1 MRRVD
6 LLTDAEIRNA
16 KPDRG
21 KFVKRLLDGDGLYLQ
36 VTKSTEGFNRN
47 WIFRYEMDG
56 ERHDMGLGPLHRVSL
71 AEARRKKADLRTA
84 IAEGIDPLQER
95 IDLRKERLA
104 KKAKEL
110 KVKTF
115 KQCTEAYYKVHQRN
129 LKNEKYRRQWLWN
142 MQTYVFPTIGE
153 LNVADIDT
161 AHIEK
166 TLEPI
171 WSTIGDTASKIQGQI
186 KKVFDWAIAGKYRIG
201 DNPARREYIT
211 ALLSKPKLDKN
222 HHAAMKVDD
231 APAFLAELR
240 QDNRIAARALEFAV
254 LTCARTEEIVGAK
267 WSEFDLRARQWV
279 IPRER
284 MKIKSGSGR
293 GDHRVPLSDR
303 AMQILGSL
311 KHHRRVFDISNGA
324 MLELLK
330 ERHPGLTVHGFRST
344 FRDWAAERTNYPE
357 FIVEMALDHA
367 VGTDV
372 VKAYRRTD
380 LFERRVRLMKQ
391 WGDFLAKPRPA
402 TAQTVDLQAERQRR
416 SGKLANA

>member
-1 MRRVD
+1 MRKVD
-6 LLTDAEIRNA
+6 LLSDADIKNA
-16 KPDRG
+16 TPDEG
-21 KFVKRLLDGDGLYLQ
+21 KTVKRLLDGDRLYLFAS
-36 VTKSTEGFNRN
+36 VAANAVDINKTFV
-47 WIFRYEMDG
+47 FRYQLDG
-56 ERHDMGLGPLHRVSL
+56 KRNDYGIGPYPAVSL
-71 AEARRKKADLRTA
+71 AEARRRAGELRLA
-84 IAEGIDPLQER
+84 VLDGIDPLEER
-95 IDLRKERLA
+95 KEARKERLA
-104 KKAKEL
+104 AKAKRI
-110 KVKTF
+110 KTKTF

-142 MQTYVFPTIGE
+142 METYVFPVIGG

-161 AHIEK
+161 AHVEK
-166 TLEPI
+166 VLEPI
-171 WSTIGDTASKIQGQI
+171 WNTIGDTASKIQGQI
-186 KKVFDWAIAGKYRIG
+186 KKVFDWAIAGKYRAG

-240 QDNRIAARALEFAV
+240 QDKRIAARALEFAV
-254 LTCARTEEIVGAK
+254 LACARTEEIVGAK

-284 MKIKSGSGR
+284 MKIKSGGGR
-293 GDHRVPLSDR
+293 GDHKVPLSDR
-303 AMQILGSL
+303 AIEILDSL
-311 KHHRRVFDISNGA
+311 KHHRLVFDISNGA

-330 ERHPGLTVHGFRST
+330 ERHPRLTVHGFRST

-380 LFERRVRLMKQ
+380 LFVKRTRLMDQ
-391 WGDFLAKPRPA
+391 WAKFLAKPRPKGE
-402 TAQTVDLQAERQRR
+402 VHDLQAERARR
-416 SGKLANA
+416 AS

>member
-6 LLTDAEIRNA
+6 LLTDAEIRSA

-36 VTKSTEGFNRN
+36 VTKSKDGVNKN
-47 WIFRYEMDG
+47 WIFRFEMDG
-56 ERHDMGLGPLHRVSL
+56 GRHDLGLGPLHRVSL
-71 AEARRKKADLRTA
+71 AEARRKKADLRSA
-84 IAEGIDPLQER
+84 IADGIDPALER
-95 IDLRKERLA
+95 IELRKERLA

-110 KVKTF
+110 KAKTF

-153 LNVADIDT
+153 LNIADIDT

-166 TLEPI
+166 VLEPI
-171 WSTIGDTASKIQGQI
+171 WNTIGDTASKIQGQI
-186 KKVFDWAIAGKYRIG
+186 KKVFDWAIAGKYRTG

-211 ALLSKPKLDKN
+211 ALLSKPRMEKY
-222 HHAAMKVDD
+222 HHAAMKIDD

-240 QDNRIAARALEFAV
+240 QDKRIAARALEFAV
-254 LTCARTEEIVGAK
+254 LTCGRTDEIVGAK
-267 WSEFDLRARQWV
+267 WSEFDLDARQWV
-279 IPRER
+279 IPRAR
-284 MKIKSGSGR
+284 MKIKSGGR

-303 AMQILGSL
+303 AIEILDGL
-311 KHHRRVFDISNGA
+311 KHHRLVFDIGNGT

-380 LFERRVRLMKQ
+380 LFARRIRLMDQ
-391 WGDFLAKPRPA
+391 WAKFLAAKPRA
-402 TAQTVDLQAERQRR
+402 SAATVDLDAERKKRR
-416 SGKLANA
+416 G